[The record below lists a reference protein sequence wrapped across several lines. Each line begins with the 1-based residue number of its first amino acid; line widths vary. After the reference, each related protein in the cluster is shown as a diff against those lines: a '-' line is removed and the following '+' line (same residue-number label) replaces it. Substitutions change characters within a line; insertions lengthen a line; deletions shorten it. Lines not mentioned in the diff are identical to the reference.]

1 MHPGY
6 SDNTKVSLTMA
17 FPNGWEKLHNV
28 KKKGNEMDSNH
39 THDNKANEF
48 KVVPLKVE
56 IFQEFYVGSG

>member
-1 MHPGY
+1 
-6 SDNTKVSLTMA
+6 
-17 FPNGWEKLHNV
+17 
-28 KKKGNEMDSNH
+28 MDSNH